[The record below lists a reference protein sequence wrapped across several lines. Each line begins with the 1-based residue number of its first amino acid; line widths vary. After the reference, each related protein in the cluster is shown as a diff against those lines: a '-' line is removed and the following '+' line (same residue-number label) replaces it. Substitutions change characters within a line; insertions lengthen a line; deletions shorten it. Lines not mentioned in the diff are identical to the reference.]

1 MVQTLYGLHRSPNKD
16 HAVTSHAATTGKRA
30 ILYRM
35 VMPGHICPYGLKA
48 RHLLKAKGY
57 KVEDHW
63 LRTRAETD
71 AFKADHDVKTTPQVF
86 IGGER
91 IGGHDD
97 LRRYLGLKVKDPDA
111 TSYTPVLAVFAVAAL
126 LALAIDWLTATPLA
140 SAATIERF
148 VSVTM
153 VLLAMLKLQ
162 DVDRFATMFL
172 GYDLLARR
180 FVPYAYAY
188 PFAQLGAGLL
198 MLTGALPW
206 LSVPVAL
213 VIGGVGAVSIYQAVY
228 VEKRSLKCA
237 CVGGGS
243 NVPLGFVSLT
253 EDLFMVGM
261 AIWMALA
268 TWALPGAMY

>member
-1 MVQTLYGLHRSPNKD
+1 MVQTLYGKKRFTNKD
-16 HAVTSHAATTGKRA
+16 HTVTSHAAIAEKRA
-30 ILYRM
+30 TLCRM
-35 VMPGHICPYGLKA
+35 VMPGHICPFGLKA

-57 KVEDHW
+57 EVDDHW
-63 LRTRAETD
+63 LTTRAQVD
-71 AFKADHDVKTTPQVF
+71 AFKAEHDVKTTPQVF

-97 LRRYLGLKVKDPDA
+97 LRRHLGLTVKDPAA

-126 LALAIDWLTATPLA
+126 LALAIGWLAATPLV
-140 SAATIERF
+140 SIVTVERF
-148 VSVTM
+148 ISVTM

-172 GYDLLARR
+172 GYDLLAQR

-198 MLTGALPW
+198 MLAGALPW

-213 VIGGVGAVSIYQAVY
+213 VIGGIGAVSIWQAVY

-253 EDLFMVGM
+253 EDLFMVVM

-268 TWALPGAMY
+268 TWVLPGASH